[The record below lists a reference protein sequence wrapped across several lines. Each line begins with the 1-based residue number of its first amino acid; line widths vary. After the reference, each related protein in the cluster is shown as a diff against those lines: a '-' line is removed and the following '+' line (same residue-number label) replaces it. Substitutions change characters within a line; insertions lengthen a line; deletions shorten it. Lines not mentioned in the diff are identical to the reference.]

1 MPGFKG
7 NITGGENISVGVKH
21 MVYRKA
27 DDRLLGQFIPI
38 NEVVAGMLKTF
49 FLKDP
54 PEYMHGKTDNY
65 LGIIVDHMRIG
76 KIEGEKCLKHSPFE
90 IYIKQEHAQPGD
102 NTYDFQEYKEQWNY
116 TD

>member
-1 MPGFKG
+1 
-7 NITGGENISVGVKH
+7 

-27 DDRLLGQFIPI
+27 DNQLLGQFEPV

-49 FLKDP
+49 FLKEP
-54 PEYMHGKTDNY
+54 PELLYGMTDHF
-65 LGIIVDHMRIG
+65 LGIIVDDMRIG
-76 KIEGEKCLKHSPFE
+76 RIVDEKCLKHSPFE

-102 NTYDFQEYKEQWNY
+102 DTYDFQEYKEQWNY